1 MSSGP
6 VEFLYVFY
14 PPRRTPPE
22 VTSGSQYPSL
32 AISCYRS
39 DPEEVTVSLAILAL
53 IPLGGL
59 AGKGPEGAF
68 PVGLEGTGSGRS
80 FPASTP
86 GSEP

>member
-59 AGKGPEGAF
+59 AGKGPEG
-68 PVGLEGTGSGRS
+68 GISCRTRGDG
-80 FPASTP
+80 
-86 GSEP
+86 